1 MSVLSDKK
9 RFFSPA
15 MAFWLIF
22 TAGLALRL
30 VFAALVPWDQY
41 QHDIGGNV
49 GHKAVIEYI
58 ALHGKLNS
66 ETNSWQF
73 SHPQLHH
80 ILYALFYRFTALF
93 TQDTD
98 VIMSVLT
105 YICAALS
112 MVGVWAVHK
121 TLALLFKQP
130 SVVLFG
136 TFFYT
141 FMPSNILTS
150 RYLNNDSTLILLSCL
165 CFMFALQWYKTKQTK
180 SLLLTALFASLSMC
194 AKASGVL
201 IVPILGVLY
210 LLSLIKEGIGA
221 HAVRYLKNFGLFL
234 LVYLPLPAFF
244 FGRMYILFKQPLGY
258 ISQPGGLPE
267 TGDLLTHFYFPLNM
281 FVDPYSTYPFD
292 ENMKELMHYPEYL
305 LKSSLFGEFRFDGS
319 LVFPRILLGFAMV
332 TLILLIVFCL
342 YRLCILK
349 PFYDWPL
356 ALFTAT
362 GLFLPMG
369 FHISTCIRFPYAC
382 TYNYRYLAPFMI
394 FIVILLCKAFS
405 FALQKKWV
413 VGSE

>member
-1 MSVLSDKK
+1 MSVLSDNKK
-9 RFFSPA
+9 SLSPA
-15 MAFWLIF
+15 AAFWLIF
-22 TAGLALRL
+22 AAGLFLRL
-30 VFAALVPWDQY
+30 VWAASVPWNYY

-58 ALHGKLNS
+58 AAHGKLNS

-80 ILYALFYRFTALF
+80 ILYAVFYRLVQLF

-98 VIMSVLT
+98 VIMSVLE

-112 MVGVWAVHK
+112 MIGVWAVHK
-121 TLALLFKQP
+121 ILTFLFKHP
-130 SVVLFG
+130 AEVLFG

-165 CFMFALQWYKTKQTK
+165 CFMYAVRWYKTKQTK
-180 SLLLTALFASLSMC
+180 SLLLTALFASLAMC

-201 IVPILGVLY
+201 IVPVIGLLY
-210 LLSLIKEGIGA
+210 LSALIKEGLTLPRAAA
-221 HAVRYLKNFGLFL
+221 HLKNFGLFL
-234 LVYLPLPAFF
+234 LVYLPLPVFF
-244 FGRMYILFKQPLGY
+244 FGRMYYLFKQPLGY

-267 TGDLLTHFYFPLNM
+267 TGSLFAHFYFPLNM
-281 FVDPYSTYPFD
+281 FSDPYSTYPFD

-305 LKSSLFGEFRFDGS
+305 LKSSLFGEFRFEGS
-319 LVFPRILLGFAMV
+319 LLLPRILLGIAMTV
-332 TLILLIVFCL
+332 LILLIAFCL
-342 YRLCILK
+342 YRLCIRK
-349 PFYDWPL
+349 PFNDLPL
-356 ALFTAT
+356 VVFTAS
-362 GLFLPMG
+362 GIFLPMA
-369 FHISTCIRFPYAC
+369 FHISACLRLPYAC

-405 FALQKKWV
+405 FAKQKKTAN
-413 VGSE
+413 